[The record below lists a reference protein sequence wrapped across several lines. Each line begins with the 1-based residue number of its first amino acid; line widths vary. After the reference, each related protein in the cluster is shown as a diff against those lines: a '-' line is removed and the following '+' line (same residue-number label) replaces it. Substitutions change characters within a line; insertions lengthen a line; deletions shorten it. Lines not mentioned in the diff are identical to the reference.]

1 MQCNSF
7 FGINNRVRKKS
18 KIFCTFEETIENMA
32 GGRPM
37 IWKDPIELSNLI
49 ADYFNSTE
57 RPTLAGLAVFLEID
71 RQTLYNYKE
80 RDEFFDIIKKAT
92 AKVESI
98 YEERAIYDNN
108 PTGVIFALKN
118 MGWKDRTDITT
129 NDKEM
134 VSPPIKW
141 ENE

>member
-1 MQCNSF
+1 
-7 FGINNRVRKKS
+7 
-18 KIFCTFEETIENMA
+18 MA
-32 GGRPM
+32 GGRPRL
-37 IWKDPIELSNLI
+37 WKDPLELSNMI

-57 RPTLAGLAVFLEID
+57 RPTLSGLAVYLEID

-98 YEERAIYDNN
+98 YEERAIYENN

-118 MGWKDRTDITT
+118 MGWTDRVSNDLTT
-129 NDKEM
+129 QGEKI
-134 VSPPIKW
+134 VPPIQWVDATNK
-141 ENE
+141 

>member
-1 MQCNSF
+1 M
-7 FGINNRVRKKS
+7 G
-18 KIFCTFEETIENMA
+18 A
-32 GGRPM
+32 GRPRL
-37 IWKDPIELSNLI
+37 WKDPIELSNLI

-57 RPTLAGLAVFLEID
+57 RPTLSGLAVFLEID

-98 YEERAIYDNN
+98 YEERAIYENN

-118 MGWKDRTDITT
+118 MGWTDRVA
-129 NDKEM
+129 NDHTSQGEKIA
-134 VSPPIKW
+134 PPIQW
-141 ENE
+141 LSRNE